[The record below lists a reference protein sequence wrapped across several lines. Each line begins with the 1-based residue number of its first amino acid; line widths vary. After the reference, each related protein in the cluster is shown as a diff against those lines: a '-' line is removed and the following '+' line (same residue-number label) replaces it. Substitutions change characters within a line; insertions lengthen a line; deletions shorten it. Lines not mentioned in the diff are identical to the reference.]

1 MKITKAKLQQIIKEE
16 LGNIVEKTLELSPK
30 EKGEAKALLNLKGYS
45 LEERIKMVMGMGAGQ
60 VYNKIAGA
68 FLGGVF
74 GEEGVAKG
82 KEMLQIVPDIE
93 PVEGNW
99 AQDSGEEQ
107 VELETGNFLEQS
119 EWDSIKNLVDIL
131 DKGGNKSDVARV
143 IQSAAKRQN
152 DPRTYIIKLRDLFGR
167 LRQFGSVEDKT
178 RGVSLSRGGAA
189 KAQKQG
195 FVELPNGEKFPA
207 KEGTPWIQR
216 FNGTRKYG
224 YDLADALKYINPESL
239 REHKTK
245 LTKAKLQQIIKE
257 EYQRIL
263 NEGEHEQDM
272 DDFEQDLYPGA
283 DERGD
288 PDNWDHF
295 YDDYDDELS
304 FEDKNRFVEAYNVVE
319 KAVESGQLP
328 ESVEDAI
335 FDMLGKLGIN
345 L

>member
-16 LGNIVEKTLELSPK
+16 LDNIVEQTLELSPK

-119 EWDSIKNLVDIL
+119 EWNSIKNLVDIL
-131 DKGGNKSDVARV
+131 AKGGNKSDVARV

-295 YDDYDDELS
+295 YDDDDELS

>member
-1 MKITKAKLQQIIKEE
+1 MKITKEKLQQIIKEE
-16 LGNIVEKTLELSPK
+16 LDNIVEQTLELSPK

-99 AQDSGEEQ
+99 AQDSDEEQ

-143 IQSAAKRQN
+143 IESAAKRQN

-239 REHKTK
+239 REHKMK
-245 LTKAKLQQIIKE
+245 ITKAKLQQIIKE
-257 EYQRIL
+257 EYQRALSEIDP
-263 NEGEHEQDM
+263 ERHGMGRTYSAYEIP

-283 DERGD
+283 D
-288 PDNWDHF
+288 
-295 YDDYDDELS
+295 DELS
-304 FEDKNRFVEAYNVVE
+304 FEDRNRFVKAYNMIAD
-319 KAVESGQLP
+319 AVETGQLP
-328 ESVEDAI
+328 ESVEDAV
-335 FDMLGKLGIN
+335 FDMLNKLGIY

>member
-16 LGNIVEKTLELSPK
+16 LGNIVEQTLELSPK

-239 REHKTK
+239 REHKMKITK
-245 LTKAKLQQIIKE
+245 QKLQQIIKE
-257 EYQRIL
+257 EYQRTL
-263 NEGEHEQDM
+263 SEFEHEQDM

-295 YDDYDDELS
+295 YDDDDELS

>member
-1 MKITKAKLQQIIKEE
+1 MKITKEKLQQIIKEE
-16 LGNIVEKTLELSPK
+16 LDNIVEQTLELSPK

-99 AQDSGEEQ
+99 AQDSDEEQ

-143 IQSAAKRQN
+143 IESAAKRQN

-239 REHKTK
+239 REHKMKITK
-245 LTKAKLQQIIKE
+245 EKLQQIIKE
-257 EYQRIL
+257 EYQRAL
-263 NEGEHEQDM
+263 NEM
-272 DDFEQDLYPGA
+272 DPERHGMGRTYSAYEIPGA
-283 DERGD
+283 DEV
-288 PDNWDHF
+288 
-295 YDDYDDELS
+295 S
-304 FEDKNRFVEAYNVVE
+304 FEDRNRFVEAYNVIG
-319 KAVESGQLP
+319 KAVETGQLP
-328 ESVEDAI
+328 ESVEDAV
-335 FDMLGKLGIN
+335 FDMLGKLGIY

>member
-1 MKITKAKLQQIIKEE
+1 MKLTKAKLQQIIKEE
-16 LGNIVEKTLELSPK
+16 LGNIVEQALELSPK

-45 LEERIKMVMGMGAGQ
+45 LEERIKMVMSMGAGQ

-93 PVEGNW
+93 PVEGDW

-131 DKGGNKSDVARV
+131 AKGGNKSDVAGV

-195 FVELPNGEKFPA
+195 YVELPNGEKFPA

-224 YDLADALKYINPESL
+224 YDLADALKYIDPERL
-239 REHKTK
+239 REHKMK

-257 EYQRIL
+257 EYQRTL
-263 NEGEHEQDM
+263 SELEHDEG
-272 DDFEQDLYPGA
+272 G
-283 DERGD
+283 ERAEVDYSDGFYLDD
-288 PDNWDHF
+288 PDS
-295 YDDYDDELS
+295 YAGYITDEERS
-304 FEDKNRFVEAYNVVE
+304 EFVEAY
-319 KAVESGQLP
+319 KAVEQLRRIKPTALP

-335 FDMLGKLGIN
+335 FDMLTKLGIH

>member
-16 LGNIVEKTLELSPK
+16 LGNIVEQTLELSPK

-99 AQDSGEEQ
+99 AQDSDEEQ

-295 YDDYDDELS
+295 YDDDDELS

>member
-16 LGNIVEKTLELSPK
+16 LGNIVEQTLELSPK

-93 PVEGNW
+93 PVKGNW

-239 REHKTK
+239 REHKMKITK
-245 LTKAKLQQIIKE
+245 QKLQQIIKE
-257 EYQRIL
+257 EYQRTL
-263 NEGEHEQDM
+263 SEFEHEQDM

-295 YDDYDDELS
+295 YDDDDELS